1 MTYYQNYHKHTSL
14 SHRYNKDSPLVPM
27 NYFKHYAKLAHQGI
41 PQIYSTVEHGW
52 QSNYF
57 HIYDDLEKF
66 NKEQLEKNP
75 NYKPIKFI
83 FGTEG
88 YWVKDRFMQDNTN
101 CHIVLL
107 AKNDNGRKKINRAIY
122 ESFKSGYY
130 YKGRMDLDILLSLPK
145 DDVFVTSACVA
156 FWGYGFEE
164 TDEIILKLFNHFTD
178 FYLEVQAHNTEK
190 QKEINKHIL
199 ELHKKYNIPIIS
211 ATDSHIIEPSQ
222 MDDRE
227 DLLRSNHINYP
238 DEENW
243 DMDCP
248 SYEVLYERFKTQ
260 GVLSDEQITM
270 AINNTNKIL
279 DFEDIVL
286 DRSLKV
292 PTPKMLKGKTQ
303 EERNEIFK
311 QIVREEWN
319 KQLGDINKDKI
330 SEYKKEIQYNVSEI
344 IKSNM
349 TDYFLTNY
357 YTMKLGQTKEY
368 GGILTPS
375 GRGSGVSFFI
385 NKILGFTK
393 VDKIN
398 SPVTMYAERFLT
410 ATRIIESK
418 NAPDIDHNVSDRE
431 PFKKAQDE
439 VLGIQGFD
447 LLALGTLHY
456 KSAFKMY
463 SRAYNVEPTLA
474 NEVTKQIAKYE
485 SAIKHAEDDDE
496 RELIDIFDY
505 VNKEQYGYLIDGCQQ
520 YMGIVDNIKSHPCFD
535 GNELVLTSNGYKKI
549 KDINIGDYVL
559 TKDNSY
565 QQVLKVMN
573 HTTDS
578 YYNLKLQGSPKIK
591 VTPNHPFLTCRPK
604 HKTIEKTE
612 WKEVKDLEE
621 GDFIG
626 HAINQNS
633 ILPNLDFVDSSNCD
647 FWWTIGRY
655 FGDGWRS
662 HTVRRSGKY
671 KGKKEEYVVICC
683 DKTEKEL
690 NEILPKL
697 SWTNGYWII
706 NEKTTYR
713 VNFKKINGFYE
724 WLGEFGDKADGKH
737 LTNTIINLPIEQ
749 LSAFIEGYFS
759 ADGSIINDKYYTF
772 KTVSKELALG
782 ISQCVMKCY
791 HRYCSVMEGKPPR
804 TEIIRNR
811 TVNCKQQYIGTF
823 KKTNDKLDRCFYK
836 DGIIWSRY
844 VNKELIEEPLQVYN
858 LSVNNN
864 NTYTVN
870 NIIVHNCGYL
880 AYDGDIIED
889 VGVIMVKSE
898 STNRECFVALQE
910 SSTIDYFGYL
920 KQDYLIVDSI
930 GLTYDIYKEIGIE
943 PMSVNQL
950 LQTIDG
956 NKKVWDIYA
965 NGYTMC
971 INQAEQP
978 KSTEKVMRYKPK
990 NISELTQWIAGIR
1003 PSFQT
1008 MYKIFESRQHFDYGI
1023 KAFDEIIQDEYCSSS
1038 FILYQETLMKVL
1050 GFAGFPMTETYTI
1063 IKAISKKKAK
1073 VIASAK
1079 EKFIPNFS
1087 QAILNTK
1094 ETDDIEIA
1102 NQMAEKVWKVIE
1114 NSASY
1119 GFNASHAFCMAIDSV
1134 TLAYLKAYYPL
1145 EFYKIALQ
1153 RYTDKGNKNKVAN
1166 LKKEMLRMG
1175 IKVNP
1180 IRFGDD
1186 NRTFSINYDT
1196 NSINQ
1201 TMSSIKDMQK
1211 IVPPILYELGK
1222 KKYKDFNFILK
1233 DINKTEINKKS
1244 LDILVKLDYFKEYG
1258 DINYLLSQIEV
1269 YKETSNI
1276 FNKLKDCK
1284 QLKKADCEYLFLTE
1298 EQVRKCCKT
1307 ETPKLF
1313 KDIDN
1318 EALYHIAVSK
1328 YKDIM
1333 DKISEKYPYK
1343 ETTIKDRI
1351 IYDIKLL
1358 GYTDLT
1364 DSTADENLFIV
1375 EDIEVNN
1382 YGTTFLKI
1390 YSLKYG
1396 YSKQVKVARKWWEEC
1411 KCEIGDIVKCC
1422 FETKNK
1428 RTFVEG
1434 SWIESPETEEV
1445 LKVFSVQN
1453 T

>member
-1 MTYYQNYHKHTSL
+1 MNYYQNYHKHTSL
-14 SHRYNKDSPLVPM
+14 SHRYNKDSPLIPKD
-27 NYFKHYAKLAHQGI
+27 YFKHYAKLANEGI

-52 QSNYF
+52 QGNYF

-66 NKEQLEKNP
+66 NKEQLSKNP
-75 NYKPIKFI
+75 NYKPIKFV

-88 YWVKDRFMQDNTN
+88 YWVKDRFQQDNTN
-101 CHIVLL
+101 CHIILL

-145 DDVFVTSACVA
+145 EDVFVTSACIA
-156 FWGYGFEE
+156 FWGYDSNNKNFEE

-178 FYLEVQAHNTEK
+178 FYLEVQAHNIAR
-190 QKEINKHIL
+190 QKEINKHII
-199 ELHKKYNIPIIS
+199 ELHNKYNIPIIS
-211 ATDSHIIEPSQ
+211 ATDSHIIDASQ
-222 MDDRE
+222 MEDRE
-227 DLLRSNHINYP
+227 DLLKSNNIHYD

-248 SYEVLYERFKTQ
+248 SYEVLFERFQKQ
-260 GVLSDEQITM
+260 GVLTDEQITM

-292 PTPKMLKGKTQ
+292 PTPKILKGNTQ
-303 EERNEIFK
+303 EERNEILK
-311 QIVREEWN
+311 QIIKEEWN
-319 KQLGDINKDKI
+319 KQLEDINKDKI

-418 NAPDIDHNVSDRE
+418 TPPDIDHNVSDRE

-439 VLGIQGFD
+439 VLGVQGFD

-463 SRAYNVEPTLA
+463 SRAYNIEPTLA

-485 SAIKHAEDDDE
+485 LAIKHAEDDDE

-505 VNKEQYGYLIDGCQQ
+505 VDKEKYGYLIDGCQQ
-520 YMGIVDNIKSHPCFD
+520 YMGIVDNIKSHP
-535 GNELVLTSNGYKKI
+535 
-549 KDINIGDYVL
+549 
-559 TKDNSY
+559 
-565 QQVLKVMN
+565 
-573 HTTDS
+573 
-578 YYNLKLQGSPKIK
+578 
-591 VTPNHPFLTCRPK
+591 
-604 HKTIEKTE
+604 
-612 WKEVKDLEE
+612 
-621 GDFIG
+621 
-626 HAINQNS
+626 
-633 ILPNLDFVDSSNCD
+633 
-647 FWWTIGRY
+647 
-655 FGDGWRS
+655 
-662 HTVRRSGKY
+662 
-671 KGKKEEYVVICC
+671 
-683 DKTEKEL
+683 
-690 NEILPKL
+690 
-697 SWTNGYWII
+697 
-706 NEKTTYR
+706 
-713 VNFKKINGFYE
+713 
-724 WLGEFGDKADGKH
+724 
-737 LTNTIINLPIEQ
+737 
-749 LSAFIEGYFS
+749 
-759 ADGSIINDKYYTF
+759 
-772 KTVSKELALG
+772 
-782 ISQCVMKCY
+782 
-791 HRYCSVMEGKPPR
+791 
-804 TEIIRNR
+804 
-811 TVNCKQQYIGTF
+811 
-823 KKTNDKLDRCFYK
+823 
-836 DGIIWSRY
+836 
-844 VNKELIEEPLQVYN
+844 
-858 LSVNNN
+858 
-864 NTYTVN
+864 
-870 NIIVHNCGYL
+870 CGYL

-898 STNRECFVALQE
+898 STKRECFVALQE

-930 GLTYDIYKEIGIE
+930 GLTYDIYKEVGIE
-943 PMSVNQL
+943 PMSVNKL
-950 LQTIDG
+950 LQEIEG

-978 KSTEKVMRYKPK
+978 KSTEKVMRYKPQ

-1008 MYKIFESRQHFDYGI
+1008 MYKIFENRQHFDYGI

-1063 IKAISKKKAK
+1063 IKAISKKKTK
-1073 VIASAK
+1073 VIKSAK

-1094 ETDDIEIA
+1094 ETDNIEIA

-1114 NSASY
+1114 DSASY

-1145 EFYKIALQ
+1145 AFYKVALQ
-1153 RYTDKGNKNKVAN
+1153 RYTDKGNKDKVTN

-1175 IKVNP
+1175 IKINP
-1180 IRFGDD
+1180 IKFGDD

-1211 IVPPILYELGK
+1211 IVPSILYELGQNN
-1222 KKYKDFNFILK
+1222 YKDFNFILK

-1269 YKETSNI
+1269 YKETSTLLNR
-1276 FNKLKDCK
+1276 LKECK
-1284 QLKKADCEYLFLTE
+1284 QLKKSDCESLFLTE
-1298 EQVRKCCKT
+1298 EEVKNCCKT
-1307 ETPKLF
+1307 ETAKLF

-1318 EALYHIAVSK
+1318 EMLYHIALSK
-1328 YKDIM
+1328 YQDIM
-1333 DKISEKYPYK
+1333 DKIFEKYPYT
-1343 ETTIKDRI
+1343 ETTIRDKI

-1358 GYTDLT
+1358 GYTNLL
-1364 DSTADENLFIV
+1364 DSNEEENVFAV
-1375 EDIEVNN
+1375 ESIEINN
-1382 YGTTFLKI
+1382 YGTTFLQL
-1390 YSLKYG
+1390 YSIKHG
-1396 YSKQVKVARKWWEEC
+1396 YSKQVKVKRKWWEEH
-1411 KCEIGDIVKCC
+1411 KCEIGDIIKCS

-1428 RTFVEG
+1428 RTLVDGE
-1434 SWIESPETEEV
+1434 WIESTETEEI
-1445 LKVFSVQN
+1445 LKIFAIQE
-1453 T
+1453 